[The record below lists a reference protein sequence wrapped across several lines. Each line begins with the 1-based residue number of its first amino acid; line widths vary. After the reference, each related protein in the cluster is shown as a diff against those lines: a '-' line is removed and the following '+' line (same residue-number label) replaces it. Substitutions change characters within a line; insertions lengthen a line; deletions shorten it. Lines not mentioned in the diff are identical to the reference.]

1 MDRSNE
7 KASASCIYNCPLKRF
22 TKCPHRINCKIHWS
36 QTKKKKR
43 EREEKKSDGI
53 ARYSIPLTYH
63 NKARVL
69 YIFSGNMLRLDLNE
83 LMYQD

>member
-7 KASASCIYNCPLKRF
+7 KASASCIYNCQLERF
-22 TKCPHRINCKIHWS
+22 TKCRHRINCKIHWS
-36 QTKKKKR
+36 QKKKKKR
-43 EREEKKSDGI
+43 EENKNDEI

-63 NKARVL
+63 DKARVL
-69 YIFSGNMLRLDLNE
+69 HILSGNMLRLDLNE